1 MLYRL
6 AATTPTWTTVPLRL
20 ALGGIFLAHGLHN
33 VFGFF
38 GGRGLWAFTAGSA
51 PLGLKPAWLWLGA
64 AAISELIA
72 GALVLVGL
80 LTRAGAFLILCVM
93 VVAITGVHWG
103 TFYNPD
109 GIEYPLALLAMA
121 LSLLIVGG
129 GNASFDLSLSG
140 GGRGRS
146 RRRYMAR

>member
-20 ALGGIFLAHGLHN
+20 ALGIIFLTHGLHK
-33 VFGFF
+33 VFGIG
-38 GGRGLWAFTAGSA
+38 GGRGLWAFAAGNA
-51 PLGLKPAWLWLGA
+51 PLGLKPGWLWLGA
-64 AAISELIA
+64 AAIFELIG
-72 GALVLVGL
+72 GALILVGL
-80 LTRAGAFLILCVM
+80 LTRVGAFLILCVM

-103 TFYNPD
+103 AFYNPE

-121 LSLLIVGG
+121 VSLLIVGG
-129 GNASFDLSLSG
+129 GNVSLDRSLLG